1 MLYNIALEK
10 QNYIF
15 HFNFAIISANKG
27 KKAPNLSAFFTF
39 VYNYRLFY
47 KIRRTYR
54 LVVVN
59 TIDSLSKKFGY

>member
-27 KKAPNLSAFFTF
+27 KKAPNIERFFHI
-39 VYNYRLFY
+39 RL
-47 KIRRTYR
+47 
-54 LVVVN
+54 
-59 TIDSLSKKFGY
+59 